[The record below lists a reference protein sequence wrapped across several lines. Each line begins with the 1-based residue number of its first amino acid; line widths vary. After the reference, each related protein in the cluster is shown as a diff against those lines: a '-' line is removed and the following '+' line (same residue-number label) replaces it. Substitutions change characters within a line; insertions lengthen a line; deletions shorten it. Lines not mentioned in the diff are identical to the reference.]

1 MIILIMGLSGSGKTS
16 LAKTLTPMFNAVWL
30 NADKV
35 REEANDWDFSEEGRI
50 RQANRMKRLAQE
62 ARDNNRNVIADFIC
76 PTEDTRKEFNADY
89 TIWMDTKKVSKFEDT
104 DKIFQE
110 PKNPNFIVTHFDASM
125 WAYLIKQDILDIHK
139 NVGPHR

>member
-50 RQANRMKRLAQE
+50 RQANRMKRRAQE

-76 PTEDTRKEFNADY
+76 PTENTRKEFNADY